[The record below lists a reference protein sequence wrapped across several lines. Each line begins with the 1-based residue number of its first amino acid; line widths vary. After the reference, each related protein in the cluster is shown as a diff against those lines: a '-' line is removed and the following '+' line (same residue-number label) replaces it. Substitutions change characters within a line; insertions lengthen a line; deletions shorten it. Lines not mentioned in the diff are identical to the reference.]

1 MVLAEPGRAREAA
14 HRALALDPKEPNAR
28 TLLAFQRR
36 DLDAW
41 TQWEDALLGVLADAP
56 DCAAALS
63 HLTLFYQGMGR
74 CSDSW
79 LTNERAISIEPF
91 NPGHQSRRALKHW
104 IFGRVGDADKV
115 ADHALQLWPRDSI
128 VWNARMLTYAFTNR
142 ASAAIALL
150 DDVGSRPANLTPPSI
165 ASWRAALQ
173 AIGTGSPLDVRRAV
187 ETCTAA
193 ASLAPGLAANA
204 IMTFSHIGEVDAA
217 FRVAEGL
224 FEGRGTVV
232 QRQRGS
238 GLKDLYS
245 GSTWGRTQFL
255 FIPATAAFRADGRFS
270 ELCQKLGHVAYWR
283 RRKIWPDDF
292 VRGAIDP
299 AQLT

>member
-1 MVLAEPGRAREAA
+1 
-14 HRALALDPKEPNAR
+14 
-28 TLLAFQRR
+28 
-36 DLDAW
+36 
-41 TQWEDALLGVLADAP
+41 
-56 DCAAALS
+56 
-63 HLTLFYQGMGR
+63 
-74 CSDSW
+74 
-79 LTNERAISIEPF
+79 
-91 NPGHQSRRALKHW
+91 
-104 IFGRVGDADKV
+104 
-115 ADHALQLWPRDSI
+115 
-128 VWNARMLTYAFTNR
+128 MLTYAFTNR